1 MMTTATERTAI
12 LLMHC
17 ADQRGLVAAI
27 SEFIARNEGNI
38 VYLDQHVD
46 ERRGIFFMRVEWEL
60 ARFRVAAEA
69 IDEAF
74 DEVIG
79 QRFGMHWTLSFSDE
93 VPRIAIMVSRLPHCL
108 YDLLSRWQ
116 SGEWRV
122 EIPVLI
128 SNHEDLG
135 DVAEQFGLPYHVL
148 PITPENKAHQEQ
160 RLVELLRAQRVDL
173 IVLARYMQ
181 ILGPQLIANYP
192 NRIIN
197 IHHSFLPAF
206 PGARPYH
213 SAHARGVKIIGAT
226 SHYAT
231 VELDAGPIIAQ
242 DVVHITHRDPVE
254 ELIRKGRDL
263 EKLVL
268 ARAVWAHIQRKV
280 LCYENRTVIF
290 D

>member
-1 MMTTATERTAI
+1 MKVTDRTAI
-12 LLMHC
+12 LLIHS
-17 ADQRGLVAAI
+17 ADQHGLVAAI
-27 SEFIARNEGNI
+27 SDFIARNEGNI

-46 ERRGIFFMRVEWEL
+46 ERRGVFFMRIEWEL
-60 ARFRVAAEA
+60 VRFRLTADA
-69 IDEAF
+69 IGEAF
-74 DEVIG
+74 DEAIG
-79 QRFGMHWTLSFSDE
+79 RRFAMHWRLYFSND

-122 EIPVLI
+122 EIPLLI
-128 SNHEDLG
+128 SNHEDLRG
-135 DVAEQFGLPYHVL
+135 VAEQFGLPYHVL
-148 PITPENKAHQEQ
+148 PITAQNKADQE
-160 RLVELLRAQRVDL
+160 RKLLDLLEEQCIEL

-181 ILGPQLIANYP
+181 ILGPQLIARYP
-192 NRIIN
+192 HQIIN

-231 VELDAGPIIAQ
+231 PELDAGPIIAQ
-242 DVVHITHRDPVE
+242 DVVPITHRDPVE
-254 ELIRKGRDL
+254 ELVRKGRDL
-263 EKLVL
+263 EKVVL

>member
-1 MMTTATERTAI
+1 MNAASDRTAI
-12 LLMHC
+12 LLIHC
-17 ADQRGLVAAI
+17 ADQHGLVAAI
-27 SEFIARNEGNI
+27 SDFIARNEGNI

-46 ERRGIFFMRVEWEL
+46 ERRGVFFMRIEWEL
-60 ARFRVAAEA
+60 TRFRLAAEA
-69 IDEAF
+69 IGEAF
-74 DEVIG
+74 DEAIG
-79 QRFGMHWTLSFSDE
+79 RRFAMHWTLHFSDE

-122 EIPVLI
+122 EIPLLI
-128 SNHEDLG
+128 SNHEDLRG
-135 DVAEQFGLPYHVL
+135 VAEQFGLPYYVF
-148 PITPENKAHQEQ
+148 PITPQNKAHQER
-160 RLVELLRAQRVDL
+160 RLLELLQEQRIELV
-173 IVLARYMQ
+173 VLARYMQ
-181 ILGPQLIANYP
+181 ILGAQFIARYP

-231 VELDAGPIIAQ
+231 PELDAGPIIAQ
-242 DVVHITHRDPVE
+242 DVAPITHRDPVE
-254 ELIRKGRDL
+254 ELVRKGRDL

>member
-1 MMTTATERTAI
+1 MATTVTERTAI

-17 ADQRGLVAAI
+17 TDQRGLVAAI

-46 ERRGIFFMRVEWEL
+46 ERRGVFFMRVEWEL
-60 ARFRVAAEA
+60 TRFRVAAEV
-69 IDEAF
+69 IGEAF
-74 DEVIG
+74 EEAIG
-79 QRFGMHWTLSFSDE
+79 QRFGMRWTLSFSDE
-93 VPRIAIMVSRLPHCL
+93 VPRIAIMVSRLSHCL

-122 EIPVLI
+122 EIPALI
-128 SNHEDLG
+128 SNHEDLRG
-135 DVAEQFGLPYHVL
+135 VSEQFGLPYHVL
-148 PITPENKAHQEQ
+148 PVTPENKAHQEQ
-160 RLVELLRAQRVDL
+160 KLLELLRAQRVDL

-242 DVVHITHRDPVE
+242 DVVPITHRDPVE

>member
-1 MMTTATERTAI
+1 MTRAGERTAI
-12 LLMHC
+12 LLIHC
-17 ADQRGLVAAI
+17 ADQQGLVAAI
-27 SEFIARNEGNI
+27 CDFIARNQGNI

-46 ERRGIFFMRVEWEL
+46 QRRGIFFMRVEWAL
-60 ARFRVAAEA
+60 TRFRVPAEA
-69 IDEAF
+69 IGEAF
-74 DEVIG
+74 DEAIG
-79 QRFGMHWTLSFSDE
+79 QRFGMRWTLSFSDDL
-93 VPRIAIMVSRLPHCL
+93 PRIAIMVSRLPHCL

-122 EIPVLI
+122 EIPLLI
-128 SNHEDLG
+128 SNHEDLRG
-135 DVAEQFGLPYHVL
+135 VAKQFGLPYHVF
-148 PITPENKAHQEQ
+148 PITPENKMRQEEE
-160 RLVELLRAQRVDL
+160 LLELLRAQQVDL

-181 ILGPQLIANYP
+181 ILGPQLIAAFP
-192 NRIIN
+192 HRIIN

-231 VELDAGPIIAQ
+231 AELDAGPIIAQ
-242 DVVHITHRDPVE
+242 DVVPITHRDPVE
-254 ELIRKGRDL
+254 VLIRKGRDL

-268 ARAVWAHIQRKV
+268 ARAIWTHIQRKV
-280 LCYENRTVIF
+280 LCYDNRTVIF

>member
-1 MMTTATERTAI
+1 MSATTDRTAI

-17 ADQRGLVAAI
+17 ADQQGLVAAT
-27 SEFIARNEGNI
+27 SDFIARNQGNI

-46 ERRGIFFMRVEWEL
+46 TRRGVFFMRIEWEL
-60 ARFRVAAEA
+60 SRFRIAAEA
-69 IDEAF
+69 IGGAFGEA
-74 DEVIG
+74 IG
-79 QRFGMHWTLSFSDE
+79 RRFAMHWTLSFSDD

-122 EIPVLI
+122 DIPLLI
-128 SNHEDLG
+128 SNHEDLRG
-135 DVAEQFGLPYHVL
+135 VAEQFGLPYHVL
-148 PITPENKAHQEQ
+148 PITPESKIRQEEKLLELLQEQ
-160 RLVELLRAQRVDL
+160 RIDL

-181 ILGPQLIANYP
+181 ILGPQLIADYP
-192 NRIIN
+192 DRIIN

-242 DVVHITHRDPVE
+242 DVAHITHRDPVE

-268 ARAVWAHIQRKV
+268 ARAVWAHIQRRI

>member
-1 MMTTATERTAI
+1 MSAATARTAI
-12 LLMHC
+12 LLIHC
-17 ADQRGLVAAI
+17 ADQQGLVAAI
-27 SEFIARNEGNI
+27 CDFIARNQGNI

-46 ERRGIFFMRVEWEL
+46 THRGVFFMRIEWEL
-60 ARFRVAAEA
+60 ARFRIAAEA
-69 IDEAF
+69 IGEVFGEA
-74 DEVIG
+74 IG
-79 QRFGMHWTLSFSDE
+79 HRYKMHWTLSFSDD

-122 EIPVLI
+122 DIPLLI
-128 SNHEDLG
+128 SNHEDLR
-135 DVAEQFGLPYHVL
+135 DVAERFGLPFHVF
-148 PITPENKAHQEQ
+148 PITPESKARQEEK
-160 RLVELLRAQRVDL
+160 LLELLREQRIDL

-181 ILGPQLIANYP
+181 ILGPRLIADYP
-192 NRIIN
+192 DKIIN

-242 DVVHITHRDPVE
+242 DVAHITHRDPVE

-268 ARAVWAHIQRKV
+268 ARAVWAHIQRKI
-280 LCYENRTVIF
+280 LCYDNRTVIF

>member
-1 MMTTATERTAI
+1 MKVTDRTAI
-12 LLMHC
+12 LLIHS

-27 SEFIARNEGNI
+27 SDFIARNEGNI

-46 ERRGIFFMRVEWEL
+46 ERRGVFFMRIEWEL
-60 ARFRVAAEA
+60 ERFRLAADAIGEAFNEA
-69 IDEAF
+69 I
-74 DEVIG
+74 G
-79 QRFGMHWTLSFSDE
+79 RRFAMHWRLYFSNE

-122 EIPVLI
+122 EIPLLI
-128 SNHEDLG
+128 SNHEDLRG
-135 DVAEQFGLPYHVL
+135 VAEQFGLPYHVL
-148 PITPENKAHQEQ
+148 PITAQNKADQEHKLLDLLQEQ
-160 RLVELLRAQRVDL
+160 CIEL

-181 ILGPQLIANYP
+181 ILGPQLIARYP
-192 NRIIN
+192 NQIIN

-231 VELDAGPIIAQ
+231 PELDAGPIIAQ
-242 DVVHITHRDPVE
+242 DVVPITHRDPVE

-263 EKLVL
+263 EKVVL

>member
-1 MMTTATERTAI
+1 MSSTTDRTAI

-17 ADQRGLVAAI
+17 PDQRGLVAAI
-27 SEFIARNEGNI
+27 SDFITRNQGNI

-46 ERRGIFFMRVEWEL
+46 ERRRVFFMRIEWDL
-60 ARFRVAAEA
+60 VDFRIAPAE
-69 IDEAF
+69 IGKAF
-74 DEVIG
+74 DAAIG
-79 QRFGMHWTLSFSDE
+79 RRFGMQWTLSFSDD
-93 VPRIAIMVSRLPHCL
+93 VPRMVIMVSRLPHCL

-116 SGEWRV
+116 SGEWQV
-122 EIPVLI
+122 EIPLII
-128 SNHEDLG
+128 SNHEDLRG
-135 DVAEQFGLPYHVL
+135 VAEQFGVPYHVL
-148 PITPENKAHQEQ
+148 PVGAENRRSQEQ
-160 RLVELLRAQRVDL
+160 ALLELLDRQRAEL

-181 ILGPQLIANYP
+181 ILGPELIAAYES
-192 NRIIN
+192 RIIN

-231 VELDAGPIIAQ
+231 AELDAGPIIAQ
-242 DVVHITHRDPVE
+242 DVVPITHRDSVE

-268 ARAVWAHIQRKV
+268 ARAVWTHIQRKV
-280 LCYENRTVIF
+280 LCYDNRTVIF